1 MSENL
6 KHSSKRDDQRIN
18 IIQDFE
24 MRYWTAQLK
33 VSNEI
38 LRKGVQE
45 VGPMVN
51 DVRKWIIEKGYN
63 KQNGQ
68 L

>member
-18 IIQDFE
+18 VIQDFE
-24 MRYWTAQLK
+24 VRYWTTQLK
-33 VSNEI
+33 VSEEI
-38 LRKGVQE
+38 LRKGVLA

-51 DVRKWIIEKGYN
+51 DVRRWIKDKGYS
-63 KQNGQ
+63 K
-68 L
+68 

>member
-18 IIQDFE
+18 VIQDFE

-33 VSNEI
+33 VSDEI
-38 LRKGVQE
+38 LRKGVLA

-51 DVRKWIIEKGYN
+51 DVRRWIKDKGYS
-63 KQNGQ
+63 K
-68 L
+68 